1 MNSLSFKT
9 EAYIND
15 NLLKKWHS
23 YIIHE
28 IVICRSFDKEVA
40 KFLEVQMSC
49 IVMIVEVGEQ
59 RPELLGKVALLVW
72 LSIHPKTNF
81 AMPKTKN
88 QLLACSGIRRRRNS
102 SGAPANSWAVKSNK
116 GGSSCPFGNRAFG
129 SRRSSKKECAH
140 ASKAVQRRF
149 GEY

>member
-23 YIIHE
+23 YIIHV

-40 KFLEVQMSC
+40 KFFQVQMSC
-49 IVMIVEVGEQ
+49 IVIMIVEVGQQ
-59 RPELLGKVALLVW
+59 RPELLGKVAFLLL

-81 AMPKTKN
+81 AMLKTKN

-102 SGAPANSWAVKSNK
+102 SGAPANSAKFLIYVSNETK
-116 GGSSCPFGNRAFG
+116 F
-129 SRRSSKKECAH
+129 H
-140 ASKAVQRRF
+140 LIDHI
-149 GEY
+149 